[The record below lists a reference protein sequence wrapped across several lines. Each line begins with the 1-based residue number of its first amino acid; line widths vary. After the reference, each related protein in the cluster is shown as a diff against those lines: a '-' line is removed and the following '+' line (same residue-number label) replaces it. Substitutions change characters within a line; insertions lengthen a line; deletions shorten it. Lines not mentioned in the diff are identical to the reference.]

1 MHELSRQVIQ
11 AGESLKVTVDTFNTI
26 NYRREDCSSEWSSN
40 YDFDNHLT
48 EPLRVLCSCSSMLMN
63 WEQKAESLDR
73 RLHNEIELVNVNKS
87 IMYLRRIHSD
97 SSYVRY

>member
-11 AGESLKVTVDTFNTI
+11 ARESIKVTVDTFNTI
-26 NYRREDCSSEWSSN
+26 NDRREDYPSEWSSN

-48 EPLRVLCSCSSMLMN
+48 EPLRVLRSCSSMLMN

-73 RLHNEIELVNVNKS
+73 RLHNKTELVSGNKS
-87 IMYLRRIHSD
+87 IKYLRRIHSD
-97 SSYVRY
+97 SSHVRY